1 MIRPGLENMEH
12 HFLTNED
19 AVFEIVERIARGAA
33 QCWMGV
39 GVEEVN
45 GEEAP
50 RTVYGVMLTT
60 ITEDPLTS
68 GRFLLLYALWAYQ
81 KLTAEMLAMGRQTLT
96 DFAKQNGCQRI
107 VAHVE
112 DPRMRRYVQSL
123 GMFDKEVAYFVA
135 EVK

>member
-1 MIRPGLENMEH
+1 MEH
-12 HFLTNED
+12 RFVTNED
-19 AVFEIVERIARGAA
+19 AVFEILERIARGAA
-33 QCWMGV
+33 QCWV
-39 GVEEVN
+39 GAMVGDDEQPPQ
-45 GEEAP
+45 P
-50 RTVYGVMLTT
+50 RGVMITT

-81 KLTAEMLAMGRQTLT
+81 KLTAEMLAMGRKTLT

-135 EVK
+135 EVE